1 MSLRYCLMVTGPAY
15 GTQRASSAL
24 QFAEALL
31 VAGHRLDSVFFY
43 QDGVY
48 NANRHTSPASDEKDI
63 VREWQRFGQ
72 THGVALD
79 VCVSAAL
86 RRGVIDNPRDGG
98 AAERMGSNLQQ
109 GFRLSGLGSLAQA
122 LLECDRFIQF

>member
-1 MSLRYCLMVTGPAY
+1 MSLRYCLMVCGPAY
-15 GTQRASSAL
+15 GAQRASSAL

-31 VAGHRLDSVFFY
+31 AAGHHLDSVFFY

-48 NANRHTSPASDEKDI
+48 NANRYTSPAGDEQDI
-63 VREWQRFGQ
+63 VRDWRRFGQ
-72 THGVALD
+72 THEVALD

-86 RRGVIDNPRDGG
+86 RRGVIDNDQGTG
-98 AAERMGSNLQQ
+98 IVERVGSNLQP
-109 GFRLSGLGSLAQA
+109 GFRLSGLGTLAQS